1 MGTCQWKIQ
10 KGYTAVFA
18 TSWLRVENLLGIGY
32 EEKCRQ
38 YQRIH
43 RFSRYVLTNSNSIYL
58 IDYLESFI
66 QKTERSLL
74 ENPYKLDKQL
84 AALDQELADFLNPAK
99 RQRLEVNNIYE

>member
-1 MGTCQWKIQ
+1 MGTCQRKIQ
-10 KGYTAVFA
+10 KRYTAIFTADWV
-18 TSWLRVENLLGIGY
+18 RVENLLGIGY

-43 RFSRYVLTNSNSIYL
+43 RFSRYVLTNSFFIYL
-58 IDYLESFI
+58 IYYLESFI

-99 RQRLEVNNIYE
+99 RQRLEVNILF

>member
-1 MGTCQWKIQ
+1 MGTCQRKIQ
-10 KGYTAVFA
+10 KRYTAIFTANWVCFK
-18 TSWLRVENLLGIGY
+18 NLLGIGY

-38 YQRIH
+38 YQRIY
-43 RFSRYVLTNSNSIYL
+43 RFSRYVLTNSNFIYL
-58 IDYLESFI
+58 IYYLESFI

-99 RQRLEVNNIYE
+99 RQRLEVNILF